1 MPKKKKGKGSKL
13 ARMSDEE
20 RARYLQH
27 RAELELEAKRR
38 KQQLIAAF
46 LKNKLKREEAFS
58 RLNTA
63 KINEQWRFI
72 LRRIKCKELHE
83 DVEYLWHNFDRLI
96 KTKDSVIQR
105 LHSELEAADTDHR
118 RLQEAHIQ
126 MMDLIIGRY
135 KQKCIQLRESFSR
148 ERNRIVS
155 GEMTE
160 LSRARK
166 NLQQHCDQLQNI
178 IFGQNEKLENVLTQT
193 KIQNATNIYSIVYL
207 KEDSLS
213 RLMYYVSNEI
223 EELWQQLNETIIK
236 YEKNTGNKRKQFEY
250 LKEQDDVHRADV
262 AQYPK
267 LQAQLQSTIKNLKQD
282 THTLSQKREQTIKE
296 LNHQIVQ
303 LRKRAEDMRQ
313 IFSVNQVLDTT
324 QLKKLTII
332 SASVLKELQRIS
344 EKGSAL
350 LSLLKMCSN
359 LEPFSLTIQK
369 YTLRDTG
376 SRRAFTSCM
385 SEPFDKLDK
394 FWEQFNYIKSDN
406 ISMKKECNKLTFEN
420 KQLRNTLRTYLLTI
434 SKAPAARPFTSI
446 SV

>member
-46 LKNKLKREEAFS
+46 TKSKLKREEAFA

-83 DVEYLWHNFDRLI
+83 DVEYLWNNFDRLM
-96 KTKDSVIQR
+96 KMKNLMIQR
-105 LHSELEAADTDHR
+105 LHSELEAADVDHR
-118 RLQEAHIQ
+118 RLQEAHIK
-126 MMDLIIGRY
+126 MMDLIIGRC
-135 KQKCIQLRESFSR
+135 KQKCIDLHESFAR
-148 ERNRIVS
+148 ERNRVVS
-155 GEMTE
+155 DETNE
-160 LSRARK
+160 LNRMRK
-166 NLQQHCDQLQNI
+166 NLEQYCSQLQNI
-178 IFGQNEKLENVLTQT
+178 NFGQDKKIENILTQT
-193 KIQNATNIYSIVYL
+193 KIQNAANIYSIAYL

-213 RLMYYVSNEI
+213 RLMHYVSNEI
-223 EELWQQLNETIIK
+223 EKLWRQLKEMMIE
-236 YEKNTGNKRKQFEY
+236 YEKNTGDKRKQYEY
-250 LKEQDDVHRADV
+250 LKEQDDAHRADV

-267 LQAQLQSTIKNLKQD
+267 LQTQLQKVIKSLKQD
-282 THTLSQKREQTIKE
+282 MHALSQNREQSIAE
-296 LNHQIVQ
+296 LNDQIVRM
-303 LRKRAEDMRQ
+303 RKRTESLRQ
-313 IFSVNQVLDTT
+313 IFSMNQVLDTT

-332 SASVLKELQRIS
+332 SVSVRKELQRIS
-344 EKGSAL
+344 EKGSTV
-350 LSLLKMCSN
+350 LSLLRMCSN
-359 LEPFSLTIQK
+359 LEPFSLTVQK

-376 SRRAFTSCM
+376 SRKAFMSCM

-406 ISMKKECNKLTFEN
+406 ISMKKECDKLSFEN

-434 SKAPAARPFTSI
+434 SKAPVARPLTSI